1 MEDTYFNNA
10 LDDFLGCQ
18 YERLSD
24 TNLKV
29 ILPIQP
35 LFLNTIGVVHG
46 GIISTL
52 ADIAMG
58 NTSKA
63 AANNEQS
70 VVTVDLKTSFLKG
83 AAGKYLIADAHLIKK
98 GRTLNHVDC
107 FIYDDMNV
115 LVAKASGIFAN
126 R

>member
-10 LDDFLGCQ
+10 FDEFLGCQ

-24 TNLKV
+24 TNVKV
-29 ILPIQP
+29 TMPIKP

-63 AANNEQS
+63 ISHNEQS

-83 AAGKYLIADAHLIKK
+83 AAGKFLVADAHLIKK
-98 GRTLNHVDC
+98 GHTLNHVDC
-107 FIYDDMNV
+107 YIYDENDV
-115 LVAKASGIFAN
+115 LVAKSSGIFAN